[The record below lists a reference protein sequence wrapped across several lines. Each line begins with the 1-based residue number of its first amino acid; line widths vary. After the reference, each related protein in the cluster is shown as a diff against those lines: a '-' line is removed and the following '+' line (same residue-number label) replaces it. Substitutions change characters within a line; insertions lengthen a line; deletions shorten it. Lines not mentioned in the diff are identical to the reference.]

1 MAQNVLYDLHSKHF
15 WGVLLGYHVTE
26 SKPSICTFELLY
38 NDIKIM
44 GIAVKEE
51 VDSSAGTMFNI
62 CVLVHAVSTKPN
74 TIFNIQTLSRYPNCN
89 ARLEQIFTPS
99 ILR

>member
-1 MAQNVLYDLHSKHF
+1 
-15 WGVLLGYHVTE
+15 
-26 SKPSICTFELLY
+26 
-38 NDIKIM
+38 M

-74 TIFNIQTLSRYPNCN
+74 TIFNIQT
-89 ARLEQIFTPS
+89 AQISKPVMLDWSKF
-99 ILR
+99 LLQAFCGD